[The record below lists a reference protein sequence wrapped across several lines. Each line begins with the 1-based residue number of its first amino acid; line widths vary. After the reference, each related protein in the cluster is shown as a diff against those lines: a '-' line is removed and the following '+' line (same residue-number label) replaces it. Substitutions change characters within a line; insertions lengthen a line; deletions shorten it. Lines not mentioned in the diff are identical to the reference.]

1 MTTTILHINSSVR
14 STGSV
19 SRQLTSEFIKKLQAA
34 SPGSRVIERDLAKH
48 PVPHLTETMMGAYF
62 TAPEQR
68 TSEQAQT
75 VKLSDELVAELQ
87 SADIVVIGA
96 PMYNFSVSSTL
107 KAWIDHV
114 ARAGVTFKYGAN
126 GPEGLL
132 KNKKLYVFTSR
143 GGVYSQ
149 GPAKTMDFHETY
161 LRAVLGFLGITDVSF
176 IHSEGLAMGEEAVNS
191 ALAGSRDA
199 MHALIAA

>member
-1 MTTTILHINSSVR
+1 M
-14 STGSV
+14 
-19 SRQLTSEFIKKLQAA
+19 
-34 SPGSRVIERDLAKH
+34 
-48 PVPHLTETMMGAYF
+48 
-62 TAPEQR
+62 
-68 TSEQAQT
+68 
-75 VKLSDELVAELQ
+75 AELQ

-149 GPAKTMDFHETY
+149 GPAKSMDFHETY
-161 LRAVLGFLGITDVSF
+161 LRAVLGFLGITDISF
-176 IHSEGLAMGEEAVNS
+176 IHAEGLAMGEDAVNS

-199 MHALIAA
+199 MQALIAA